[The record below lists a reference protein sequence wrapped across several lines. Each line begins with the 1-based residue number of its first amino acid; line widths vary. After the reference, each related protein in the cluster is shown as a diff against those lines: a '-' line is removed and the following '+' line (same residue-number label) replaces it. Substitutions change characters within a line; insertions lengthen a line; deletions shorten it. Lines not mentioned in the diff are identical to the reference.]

1 MAKIKKLKE
10 NGATIYPAT
19 IPEGV
24 VDTNGFTLAE
34 LLDELLEVL
43 AGGSR
48 GNMELAFSDLR
59 AAIGST
65 DGYDL
70 SRFVAKVNVFLEDA
84 DASDTTINRWKEI
97 ESFLAGITD
106 TETLTGLLAE
116 NLQSAKGYADTK
128 VQQGTANAVTMSS
141 NAGAADRVLTSAGTN
156 RAAKDSGVLLS
167 DLARNTTATSSANGL
182 MSKEDKTKL
191 DTLNTD
197 FHDLTPEVV
206 TMNDYEDEDSPTMG
220 IIIHDRSGGSTKKVK
235 NSGVL
240 LNDFLRKDQF
250 PVATASALGGVKSG
264 GNITVASDGSV
275 TVNNAGVAQMA
286 QQDSS
291 GRVIVN
297 TYVPKTQIATSSA
310 AGLVK
315 SGNDITV
322 ASDGTVT
329 VNSATTVD
337 NIPAAT
343 SSKIGGIKSG
353 GDVLVS
359 SSGVVTVNNAA
370 SAEEAVHATTADNAT
385 NVTNVPVATS
395 SKIGGIKSAGD
406 ISVDSSGSVTV
417 NNSAFAMQANLANS
431 ALRDGAGAQIN
442 TTYLKAAAV
451 TDVTDYAEITI

>member
-34 LLDELLEVL
+34 LLDELLSVL

-59 AAIGST
+59 AAIGSE
-65 DGYDL
+65 DGNDL
-70 SRFVAKVNVFLEDA
+70 SRFVAKVNTFLEDA
-84 DASDTTINRWKEI
+84 DASDATINRWKEI

-106 TETLTGLLAE
+106 TETLTGLLAK
-116 NLQSAKGYADTK
+116 NLQSAKSYADTK

-206 TMNDYEDEDSPTMG
+206 TMNDYKDEDSPTMG

-264 GNITVASDGSV
+264 GNITVASDG
-275 TVNNAGVAQMA
+275 T
-286 QQDSS
+286 
-291 GRVIVN
+291 
-297 TYVPKTQIATSSA
+297 
-310 AGLVK
+310 
-315 SGNDITV
+315 
-322 ASDGTVT
+322 
-329 VNSATTVD
+329 
-337 NIPAAT
+337 
-343 SSKIGGIKSG
+343 
-353 GDVLVS
+353 
-359 SSGVVTVNNAA
+359 VTVNNAA
-370 SAEEAVHATTADNAT
+370 AADMAGHATEADRASY
-385 NVTNVPVATS
+385 ATS
-395 SKIGGIKSAGD
+395 AGSATSATKATQDKNGAD
-406 ISVDSSGSVTV
+406 I
-417 NNSAFAMQANLANS
+417 AA
-431 ALRDGAGAQIN
+431 
-442 TTYLKAAAV
+442 TYLKSAAV
-451 TDVTDYAEITI
+451 TDVTEYAEITI

>member
-10 NGATIYPAT
+10 NGSTIYPAT

-59 AAIGST
+59 AAIGSE
-65 DGYDL
+65 DGNDL
-70 SRFVAKVNVFLEDA
+70 SRFVAKVNTFLEDA
-84 DASDTTINRWKEI
+84 DASDATINRWKEI

-116 NLQSAKGYADTK
+116 NLQSAKSYADTK
-128 VQQGTANAVTMSS
+128 VSSGTANMVTMSS

-240 LNDFLRKDQF
+240 LDDFLRKDQF

-264 GNITVASDGSV
+264 GNITVASDG
-275 TVNNAGVAQMA
+275 
-286 QQDSS
+286 
-291 GRVIVN
+291 
-297 TYVPKTQIATSSA
+297 
-310 AGLVK
+310 
-315 SGNDITV
+315 
-322 ASDGTVT
+322 TVT
-329 VNSATTVD
+329 VNKSL
-337 NIPAAT
+337 AA
-343 SSKIGGIKSG
+343 
-353 GDVLVS
+353 DV
-359 SSGVVTVNNAA
+359 
-370 SAEEAVHATTADNAT
+370 AEEASHASNADIATLASTASIADKAKT
-385 NVTNVPVATS
+385 VDAATS

-417 NNSAFAMQANLANS
+417 NNSAFASQANLANS
-431 ALRDGAGAQIN
+431 ALRDGAGTQIN